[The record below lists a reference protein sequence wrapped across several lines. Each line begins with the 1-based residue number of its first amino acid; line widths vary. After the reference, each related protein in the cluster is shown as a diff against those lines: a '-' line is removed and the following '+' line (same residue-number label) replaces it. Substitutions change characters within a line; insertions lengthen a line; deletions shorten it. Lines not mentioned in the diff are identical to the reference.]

1 MNESIMHLR
10 SRLLSEQQFCIPICA
25 HNCKK
30 NEVKFSSQTISPRH
44 ASDYDTV
51 HPRLSEPHLSES
63 SFIRTHKY
71 GCEYHYMLVNL
82 INEYE
87 YCLHVIHLSR
97 SCALI
102 ANYICKSRWP
112 IGISAWVM
120 NATYN
125 DNIIGTLASSLMLN
139 PRLAIGTYKMCSR

>member
-1 MNESIMHLR
+1 MHLR

-87 YCLHVIHLSR
+87 YCLHVIHLSELFTYPNTFLR
-97 SCALI
+97 PVATGVRISEDALYH
-102 ANYICKSRWP
+102 N
-112 IGISAWVM
+112 IS
-120 NATYN
+120 
-125 DNIIGTLASSLMLN
+125 L
-139 PRLAIGTYKMCSR
+139 